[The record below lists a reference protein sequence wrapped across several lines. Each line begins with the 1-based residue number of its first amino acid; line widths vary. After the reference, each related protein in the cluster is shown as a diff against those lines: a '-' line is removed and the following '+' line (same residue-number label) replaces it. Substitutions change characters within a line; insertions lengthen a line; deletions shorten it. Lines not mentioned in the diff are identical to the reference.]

1 MTDIIQ
7 RIPGPVVGRF
17 ETETRFVQPPV
28 IEGLRPPVIDFP
40 TVTIPSYEP
49 PVLVPTPVVPTPGP
63 IRSPA
68 SGTEEEQEEEEEDEK
83 EEETETIILPDPTV
97 GRPVVEVPFV
107 GTIPLP
113 TTSEVGL
120 AGTTAVA
127 ATAAALIG
135 KSMVET
141 LVKRFKPLVKKI
153 MLKLKERGKNR
164 FTDYELQLYF
174 ELEGKVPEQKSVAKR
189 LKKEFG
195 DSKRSQLEAH
205 LQRQHQ
211 SKPRRKASPGGNK
224 SHFVSPHHSEEA

>member
-1 MTDIIQ
+1 
-7 RIPGPVVGRF
+7 
-17 ETETRFVQPPV
+17 
-28 IEGLRPPVIDFP
+28 
-40 TVTIPSYEP
+40 
-49 PVLVPTPVVPTPGP
+49 VLVPSPVIPTPGP
-63 IRSPA
+63 ISSPA

-224 SHFVSPHHSEEA
+224 SHFVSPRHIEEA